1 MRADTQILRRAS
13 NSSVVNQGARAGILM
28 WSVSAS
34 NSRSSGSRSSKELA
48 QNGASAAIRISRVTS
63 SLGGRRA
70 LCASKEPPISA
81 DSRTLASAAS
91 RTALLPTVEVLQY
104 GMLRHSRL
112 LQLATDIGAQG
123 EKQFAL
129 PFYGQRGGGPGNE
142 HSGQLPT
149 LGDQQW
155 IAILHQ
161 SGGMIAELANGT
173 DSHEVAS
180 DPIIVPC
187 STNCF
192 KAWGQNNDITV
203 VTVRRNS

>member
-13 NSSVVNQGARAGILM
+13 NSAVANQGARAEAKSSSFDQTGIRT
-28 WSVSAS
+28 WSASAS
-34 NSRSSGSRSSKELA
+34 NSTSSGTRSSK
-48 QNGASAAIRISRVTS
+48 Q
-63 SLGGRRA
+63 
-70 LCASKEPPISA
+70 PPISA
-81 DSRTLASAAS
+81 DSRTLASATS
-91 RTALLPTVEVLQY
+91 RTALLLPVVEVLQY

-129 PFYGQRGGGPGNE
+129 PLHGQRSGGPGNE

-180 DPIIVPC
+180 DPIKVPC
-187 STNCF
+187 LANCF
-192 KAWGQNNDITV
+192 KAWGQNDDITV